1 MIAAAMRPCALLL
14 VLAAALA
21 GPAPA
26 SGQAFFSETPSPDLR
41 IAPLAIRATVSP
53 TEGPVRVRL
62 LWSVVAP
69 PGTRVPDLYLLWPGD
84 VKGDPTLGPPDTA
97 LAQKVAGLGFEV
109 VDEGRLAYRA
119 RRIGGGGD
127 PAAREPVPGGAP
139 FVTFVQT
146 GGELGLSAPATWIRI
161 PATPRLTDPDWL
173 AVLEVPSLSVV
184 KAKPATF
191 LEHWLLGERRTFAIT
206 FNEVRGRPL
215 FRMYLAHRDRL
226 VRLGDA
232 PAEMVVSFS
241 ESHHLKIDTVA
252 PPGAVRGVSETA
264 ESTETVSLFLESG
277 EGIAPQRLSV
287 QYGYFSRA
295 QAAAVVVVPLVLL
308 GLGYSM
314 GPLIGRG
321 VLLLAQ
327 RLSGRFHV
335 GWNRVPRERR
345 AGVLLTTDVLAR
357 IRPGETT
364 HDEVLR
370 LCGTEVEVAEHFPS
384 DDRRT
389 LFYRGRRIQPQT
401 RRLVGWLSAV
411 HHLEVERHEVAIELA
426 GDVVQDVK
434 ADVRRSRVGVGE
446 VARATQP

>member
-1 MIAAAMRPCALLL
+1 MIAGAMRAPSLLLAL
-14 VLAAALA
+14 VLALT
-21 GPAPA
+21 APA
-26 SGQAFFSETPSPDLR
+26 TARAQAFFSETPSPDLR
-41 IAPLAIRATVSP
+41 IAPLAIRAAVTPS
-53 TEGPVRVRL
+53 EGPVRVRL
-62 LWSVVAP
+62 LFSVVAP

-84 VKGDPTLGPPDTA
+84 VKGDPTLGPRDVA
-97 LAQKVAGLGFEV
+97 LAQKVASLGFEV
-109 VDEGRLAYRA
+109 VDEGRLPYRA
-119 RRIGGGGD
+119 RRIGGAGD

-161 PATPRLTDPDWL
+161 PSTPRLTDQDWL

-191 LEHWLLGERRTFAIT
+191 LEHWVLGERRTFAMT

-226 VRLGDA
+226 VQLGDA

-252 PPGAVRGVSETA
+252 PTIAVRGVSETA
-264 ESTETVSLFLESG
+264 ESTETVSLFLDSG

-295 QAAAVVVVPLVLL
+295 QAAAVFVVPLVLL

-321 VLLLAQ
+321 TLLLLQ

-335 GWNRVPRERR
+335 GWKGVPRERR

-357 IRPGETT
+357 IRLGETT
-364 HDEVLR
+364 YDEVLR
-370 LCGTEVEVAEHFPS
+370 LCGSEVEVAEHFPS

-446 VARATQP
+446 AAGATQT

>member
-1 MIAAAMRPCALLL
+1 MIAGAMR
-14 VLAAALA
+14 AATPALA
-21 GPAPA
+21 LALALTVPA
-26 SGQAFFSETPSPDLR
+26 SAQAQAFFSETPSPDLR
-41 IAPLAIRATVSP
+41 IAPLAIRAAVTP
-53 TEGPVRVRL
+53 AEGPVRVRVL
-62 LWSVVAP
+62 FSVTAP
-69 PGTRVPDLYLLWPGD
+69 AGARVPDLYLLWPGD

-97 LAQKVAGLGFEV
+97 LAQNVSALGFEV

-119 RRIGGGGD
+119 RRIGGAGD
-127 PAAREPVPGGAP
+127 PSAREPVAGGAP

-161 PATPRLTDPDWL
+161 RATSRLTDPEWL
-173 AVLEVPSLSVV
+173 AVLELPSLSVV

-191 LEHWLLGERRTFAIT
+191 LEHWLLGQRRTFAIS

-232 PAEMVVSFS
+232 PAEIVVSLS

-252 PPGAVRGVSETA
+252 PPGAVRGVSETV
-264 ESTETVSLFLESG
+264 ESTETVSLFLDGG

-287 QYGYFSRA
+287 QYGYFSGT
-295 QAAAVVVVPLVLL
+295 QAAAVVVVPLILL

-321 VLLLAQ
+321 ALLLVQ
-327 RLSGRFHV
+327 RLSGRFYV
-335 GWNRVPRERR
+335 GRDRVPRERR
-345 AGVLLTTDVLAR
+345 AGVLLSKDVLAR

-364 HDEVLR
+364 YDEVLR
-370 LCGTEVEVAEHFPS
+370 LCGSDVEVAEHFPS

-389 LFYRGRRIQPQT
+389 LYYRGRRIQPQT

-411 HHLEVERHEVAIELA
+411 RHLEVERHEVAIELA

-434 ADVRRSRVGVGE
+434 ADVRRSRASVGE
-446 VARATQP
+446 AAGATQT

>member
-1 MIAAAMRPCALLL
+1 MRPPALLL
-14 VLAAALA
+14 VLAVALA
-21 GPAPA
+21 VPAPA
-26 SGQAFFSETPSPDLR
+26 RGQAFFSETPSPDLR
-41 IAPLAIRATVSP
+41 IAPLAIRAAVTP
-53 TEGPVRVRL
+53 AEGPVRVRL
-62 LWSVVAP
+62 LFSVTAP
-69 PGTRVPDLYLLWPGD
+69 PATRVPDLYLLWPGD
-84 VKGDPTLGPPDTA
+84 VKGDPTLGARDA
-97 LAQKVAGLGFEV
+97 GLAQKVAALGFEV
-109 VDEGRLAYRA
+109 VDEGRLPYRA
-119 RRIGGGGD
+119 RRIGGAGD

-146 GGELGLSAPATWIRI
+146 GGEAGLSAPATWIRI
-161 PATPRLTDPDWL
+161 PATRRLTDPDWL

-184 KAKPATF
+184 KGKPATF

-215 FRMYLAHRDRL
+215 FRMYFAHRDRL

-232 PAEMVVSFS
+232 PAEIVVSFS

-264 ESTETVSLFLESG
+264 ESTETVSLFLDSG

-321 VLLLAQ
+321 ALLLVQ

-335 GWNRVPRERR
+335 GWNQVPRERR
-345 AGVLLTTDVLAR
+345 AGVLLATDVLAR

-364 HDEVLR
+364 YEEVLR
-370 LCGTEVEVAEHFPS
+370 LCGSEVEVAEHFPS

-434 ADVRRSRVGVGE
+434 ADVRRSRMAVAE
-446 VARATQP
+446 AARATES